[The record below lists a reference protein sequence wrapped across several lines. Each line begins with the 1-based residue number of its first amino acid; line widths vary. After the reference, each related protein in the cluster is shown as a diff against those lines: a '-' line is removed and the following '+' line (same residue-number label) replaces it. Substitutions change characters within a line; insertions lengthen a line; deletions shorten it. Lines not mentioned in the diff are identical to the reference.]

1 MHKKAMKPDS
11 MMMLRRGIRGIRVSG
26 LGLVLVLSALS
37 GQAAAQDAM
46 YKCVLPDGRI
56 EYTNKTTLDTRGC
69 AKLNIEPSVV
79 VPAPRSA
86 TPAAPAAPA
95 ATPRPASSASAP
107 TPANFP
113 RVDSATQKARDT
125 DRKRILEEELQA
137 QQARLAELSKAYNN
151 GEPERQGDEARNYQK
166 YLDRVQRMKNDL
178 ARVQGDITSV
188 KSELDKIR

>member
-11 MMMLRRGIRGIRVSG
+11 LIVLRYALGTSG
-26 LGLVLVLSALS
+26 LALVAALSALPGS
-37 GQAAAQDAM
+37 AAAQDAM

-56 EYTNKTTLDTRGC
+56 EYTNKTTPDTRGC

-79 VPAPRSA
+79 VPAPR
-86 TPAAPAAPA
+86 PVAPGASGTT
-95 ATPRPASSASAP
+95 TPRPASAASAP

-113 RVDSATQKARDT
+113 RVDNATQKARDT

-166 YLDRVQRMKNDL
+166 YLDRVARMKNEL
-178 ARVQGDITSV
+178 ARVQGDIASV

>member
-1 MHKKAMKPDS
+1 MYKKAMKPDS
-11 MMMLRRGIRGIRVSG
+11 LKALCNALGTSG
-26 LGLVLVLSALS
+26 LALVAVLSVLPAS
-37 GQAAAQDAM
+37 VAAQDAM

-56 EYTNKTTLDTRGC
+56 EYTNKTTPDTRGC

-79 VPAPRSA
+79 VPAPRPA
-86 TPAAPAAPA
+86 TPAPSAAS
-95 ATPRPASSASAP
+95 PRPASAASTP

-166 YLDRVQRMKNDL
+166 YLDRVARMKNDL
-178 ARVQGDITSV
+178 ARVQGDIASV
-188 KSELDKIR
+188 KSELEKIR